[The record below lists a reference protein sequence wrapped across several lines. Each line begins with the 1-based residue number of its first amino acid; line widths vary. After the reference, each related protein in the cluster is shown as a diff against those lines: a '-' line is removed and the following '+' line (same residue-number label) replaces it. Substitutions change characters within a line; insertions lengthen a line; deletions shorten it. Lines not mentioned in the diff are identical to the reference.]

1 MGCINCKVLV
11 QANIVHSFYMC
22 VDYIKKAHYRAYYTS
37 FLTLVVLC
45 FMHFKA
51 KDYYNLIIFFSN
63 AVM

>member
-1 MGCINCKVLV
+1 
-11 QANIVHSFYMC
+11 MC